1 MQRVST
7 ILLVLTVCVCSA
19 AERHWQTGTW
29 ADVGLKH
36 DPWVGGGTSGL
47 GPNGQVTNPRPL
59 MPEVATYVIET
70 PDVRL
75 ELRDLMPIG
84 GHGSFDTTVKIDDP
98 VTFALVK
105 NTVYV
110 RNADGTE
117 HKLRVTRK
125 VSRNKNK
132 Q

>member
-1 MQRVST
+1 
-7 ILLVLTVCVCSA
+7 
-19 AERHWQTGTW
+19 
-29 ADVGLKH
+29 
-36 DPWVGGGTSGL
+36 
-47 GPNGQVTNPRPL
+47 

-84 GHGSFDTTVKIDDP
+84 GLGRHGSFDTTVKIDDP
-98 VTFALVK
+98 VTFALIK

-117 HKLRVTRK
+117 HKLRVTRT
-125 VSRNKNK
+125 VSKNKNRP
-132 Q
+132 